1 MAEEVAI
8 LGEFIRLMLDLTSE
22 QRKEV
27 KLLIA
32 EMKAVNGIQ
41 AA

>member
-8 LGEFIRLMLDLTSE
+8 LGEFIRLMLDLTSV

-27 KLLIA
+27 RLLIA
-32 EMKAVNGIQ
+32 EMNAVNGIQ